1 MTIQVAIDYSNY
13 YPYTFN
19 EPIERS
25 SYMPH
30 PAETYIVMVKSKR
43 ISRIYEQ
50 EISMSQQDQHPPW
63 GKKHKPQTPEEIV
76 AQLINKLQDFFSD
89 KKPSTP
95 SGDNRETP
103 PDPKSPF
110 ANAGKLLVIILVGI
124 ILQGVYSSFF
134 KIAPSEVGVI
144 LRLGEYSR
152 TTPSG
157 LHFKI
162 PYVDKL
168 FKVDVENIRKEE
180 FGFRSRFPGQQ
191 ASMDKRGFEMESLML
206 TADKNVINVAW
217 IVQYRVADPYAF
229 LFKVADVIQAIRD
242 MSESV
247 TRRIVGNMDFDYVLS
262 NRDLLAA
269 SVKTELQ
276 SQLDGLFPKGMSGVS
291 IGTVQFQDINPPDP
305 VKPAFNEVN
314 EADQDMKRL
323 VNEAEENYNRV
334 IPKASGDAKKIVEE
348 AYGYQAQRINNAQGE
363 TQRFLD
369 ILKEYKIARDVTR
382 KRIYLETMKEILP
395 GVQSVY
401 VIDKTQQT
409 PLPLLNI
416 TSASSLLKTPVAGSK
431 STDTQKGN

>member
-1 MTIQVAIDYSNY
+1 MSN
-13 YPYTFN
+13 
-19 EPIERS
+19 
-25 SYMPH
+25 
-30 PAETYIVMVKSKR
+30 
-43 ISRIYEQ
+43 
-50 EISMSQQDQHPPW
+50 QDQQPPW
-63 GKKHKPQTPEEIV
+63 GRKHKPQTPEEIV

-89 KKPSTP
+89 KKTPPP
-95 SGDNRETP
+95 SGGGDAVP
-103 PDPKSPF
+103 PSPSSPF
-110 ANAGKLLVIILVGI
+110 ANIGKLLAIILIVV
-124 ILQGVYSSFF
+124 ILQGVYASFF

-191 ASMDKRGFEMESLML
+191 AMLEKRGYEMESLML

-217 IVQYRVADPYAF
+217 IVQYKVADPYAF
-229 LFKVADVIQAIRD
+229 LFKVSDVIQAIRD

-262 NRDLLAA
+262 NRDILAA
-269 SVKTELQ
+269 SVKSELQ

-291 IGTVQFQDINPPDP
+291 IGTVQFQDINPPDT

-334 IPKASGDAKKIVEE
+334 IPKAAGDAKKIVEE
-348 AYGYQAQRINNAQGE
+348 AYGYQATRINNAMGE
-363 TQRFLD
+363 TQRFVD
-369 ILKEYKIARDVTR
+369 ILKEYKAAPDVTR
-382 KRIYLETMKEILP
+382 KRIYLETMKDILP

-401 VIDKTQQT
+401 VIDKNQQG

-416 TSASSLLKTPVAGSK
+416 TAANGLQKAQTVESK
-431 STDTQKGN
+431 